1 MNRRQENKYRQ
12 QEFFCYPSY
21 CMYAYACTVKPT
33 SRGKVLERKCLR
45 YRPKEERPWPRLSQ
59 FAMKLLMAIRRQ
71 TS

>member
-1 MNRRQENKYRQ
+1 
-12 QEFFCYPSY
+12 
-21 CMYAYACTVKPT
+21 MYAYACTVKPT